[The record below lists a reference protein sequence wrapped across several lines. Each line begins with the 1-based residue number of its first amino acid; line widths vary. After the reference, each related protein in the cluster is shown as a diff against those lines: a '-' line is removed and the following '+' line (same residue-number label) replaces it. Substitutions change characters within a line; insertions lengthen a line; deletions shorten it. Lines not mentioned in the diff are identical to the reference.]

1 MNMDSRFRG
10 NDGKKAEFVPMNMD
24 SRFRGNDGKK
34 SGIRSYEHGFPLSR
48 E

>member
-24 SRFRGNDGKK
+24 SCFRRNDG
-34 SGIRSYEHGFPLSR
+34 GDAEFDTGP